1 MKQKIVL
8 LSFFIITVV
17 TVNAQQLKI
26 AGTYKLSYT
35 QIAGQHAITNKNKD
49 SVLKEKIEEALVLL
63 NAMPNLPT
71 KEDSIGEI
79 KYVTN
84 LMDYQRSITYILNAD
99 GTYVKKMLEFEGT
112 AMEIVEKGKYT
123 LNAKTKQGQFIKTN
137 TGKLVKLKMKSSI
150 ETTDFVYDEKTK
162 TIVIHSRQDDEQE
175 IFKGLQKVK

>member
-8 LSFFIITVV
+8 LSFFLIILITL
-17 TVNAQQLKI
+17 NAQQKI

-35 QIAGQHAITNKNKD
+35 QIAGQTAITNKNKD

-63 NAMPNLPT
+63 NAMPNTPT
-71 KEDSIGEI
+71 KEDSLSEI
-79 KYVTN
+79 KHVTDV
-84 LMDYQRSITYILNAD
+84 MAYQRSVAYILNAD

-150 ETTDFVYDEKTK
+150 ETTDFVYDDKTK
-162 TIVIHSRQDDEQE
+162 TIIIQPRQDDQE
-175 IFKGLQKVK
+175 EIYTGLKKVK